1 MAILGASWA
10 NDPRA
15 SWSILAPPKRPRP
28 QDLKQL
34 RPHGH
39 LGTIWGHQMAPTW
52 PKVATRWPK
61 TAPRWPKTVPR
72 RSQDGPRWPQDGTRM
87 AQDGPKLA
95 PRWAK
100 MGQHGPRWPQNRP
113 HCSYALSHGA
123 AVFAKRLESAA
134 PCFCVVKHGCRAC
147 KIPFSMSSYTH
158 PRSYTCL
165 QSTNPPLYIPPPRA
179 RTL

>member
-10 NDPRA
+10 SDPRA
-15 SWSILAPPKRPRP
+15 SWSSLAPPKRPEP

-61 TAPRWPKTVPR
+61 PAPRWPKTVPR

-95 PRWAK
+95 PSWL
-100 MGQHGPRWPQNRP
+100 QDGPRWANMAQDGPKTSPTTLTCFRMGRRCP
-113 HCSYALSHGA
+113 R
-123 AVFAKRLESAA
+123 KRLESAA
-134 PCFCVVKHGCRAC
+134 PSDEAWAAGV
-147 KIPFSMSSYTH
+147 
-158 PRSYTCL
+158 
-165 QSTNPPLYIPPPRA
+165 
-179 RTL
+179 